1 MANSWRIA
9 LWAAIVVAALA
20 FLYMVRGVL
29 LPFALSYVIA
39 VLLEPVVRRL
49 RLLGL
54 KRPIAVGLITF
65 VFFGLIAGLLVF
77 AIPRVTGQVGE
88 LRTSIQTLADTVA
101 QENRDDSHFNRWN
114 PVARAQPPGPIGFV
128 DEVLEQLSP
137 SLGKLGLPTTRQSIY
152 EQYIAPQRD
161 ELGKTVSNFI
171 NGFVQFIGAAASQV
185 MLFLFVP
192 LIVFLFL
199 LEMEE
204 FRLKF
209 MGWIP
214 PTIRRG
220 TLSMIEEI
228 GEVFKNY
235 LRGVTIN
242 VLVYTSVTAL
252 VLSLLGVPYALILAL
267 FIGTIYLIPMVNGMI
282 NTPVVLLVTALSG
295 VRSGP
300 LFGFESPWIFGAVCA
315 AVFIAVSSVYDS
327 VVTPNIVG
335 RAVKLSPLVSMFVV
349 FAGGAAFGLPGMLL
363 AFPVAGA
370 VKVTLARL
378 MRLTN
383 QSQPKEQPLPPSVPL
398 RHRTIGE
405 A

>member
-39 VLLEPVVRRL
+39 VLLEPLVRRL

-54 KRPIAVGLITF
+54 KRGLSVGIITF
-65 VFFGLIAGLLVF
+65 VFFGLFAGVLIY
-77 AIPRVTGQVGE
+77 AIPRLTGQVGD
-88 LRTSIQTLADTVA
+88 LRSSIQTMADTLA

-128 DEVLEQLSP
+128 DEMLEQLAP
-137 SLGKLGLPTTRQSIY
+137 SLDKMGLPTNRQSIY
-152 EQYIAPQRD
+152 EQYVAPQRD
-161 ELGKTVSNFI
+161 ELGKTVSGFI
-171 NGFVQFIGAAASQV
+171 NGFVQFVGAAASQV
-185 MLFLFVP
+185 MLFAFVP

-242 VLVYTSVTAL
+242 VLCYTAWVAI
-252 VLSLLGVPYALILAL
+252 VLSVMGVPYSLIVAL
-267 FIGTIYLIPMVNGMI
+267 FIGTVYLIPMVNGMI
-282 NTPVVLLVTALSG
+282 STPTVFLVTALSG
-295 VRSGP
+295 VKGGP
-300 LFGFESPWIFGAVCA
+300 IFHSDSPWVFGAICA
-315 AVFIAVSSVYDS
+315 AVFIGCSTVYDS

-335 RAVKLSPLVSMFVV
+335 RSVKLSPLVSMFVV

-383 QSQPKEQPLPPSVPL
+383 QSQPKDLPLPPSVPL
-398 RHRTIGE
+398 RHRSIGE